1 MPNLLSL
8 TCPSLQ
14 ILSKTQTVVFPISN
28 FWLTENCYKSRTSN
42 DIDMKLVQVIK
53 ILQLKQGN
61 VKKADDLMFTNC
73 DILPFFQFMTNL
85 EQSGEA
91 GFLTHCP
98 SLKLTFLLIVTFY
111 FTKTGKTKKS
121 LTQLSHYC
129 FE

>member
-1 MPNLLSL
+1 
-8 TCPSLQ
+8 
-14 ILSKTQTVVFPISN
+14 
-28 FWLTENCYKSRTSN
+28 
-42 DIDMKLVQVIK
+42 
-53 ILQLKQGN
+53 
-61 VKKADDLMFTNC
+61 MFTTC
-73 DILPFFQFMTNL
+73 DILPFFQFMTNS

-111 FTKTGKTKKS
+111 FTKTGKTKNY